1 MRFLKTLVL
10 LIIGLCLVV
19 LGVGN
24 MAPVDLYLLP
34 PQVAPGSEFS
44 LKSIPLAAV
53 IMASVLLGLVIGQIL
68 EWIREGRHRRVSNDR
83 GRELARLR
91 NELVQTKT
99 KVIDPDDDLPK
110 IPVR

>member
-24 MAPVDLYLLP
+24 MAPVDLHLLP